1 MWRGAFSLEKKIF
14 LQTAVA
20 PYGIFKVSHGL
31 RYTAQLRQRAAMLE
45 IGTHVIEN
53 PVFLAPMAGVTD
65 RPFREACTLQGAGY
79 AASEM
84 ISSDTL
90 LYATAKTRHRIVRA
104 NNDVPHAVQI
114 AGSEPTAMAAAA
126 VLNVQHGAQV
136 IDINMGCPAKKVC
149 NRLAGSALLETPD
162 LVRDILR
169 AVVAAVDVPVT
180 LKIRTGPTPE
190 NRNGV
195 AIAKLAQDEG
205 IACLAVHGRTRS
217 DKFRGSAEYDT
228 IAAIVDAVSIPV
240 IANGDI
246 HSGDDARRVLESTG
260 AAGVMI
266 GRAAQGNPWVFREI
280 TACLNDEVIPARPS
294 LTEVGEALIVHL
306 KGCHQLYGDF
316 RGVRIARKHIAWYCK
331 GVRNAAVFREAVNK
345 IDDPCEQLNYV
356 EHFFAR
362 PECYE
367 IAA

>member
-1 MWRGAFSLEKKIF
+1 MI
-14 LQTAVA
+14 
-20 PYGIFKVSHGL
+20 
-31 RYTAQLRQRAAMLE
+31 E

-65 RPFREACTLQGAGY
+65 RPFREACTRQGAGY

-104 NNDVPHAVQI
+104 DNAVPHAVQI
-114 AGSEPTAMAAAA
+114 AGSEPRAMAEAAA
-126 VLNVQHGAQV
+126 LNVAHGAQI

-149 NRLAGSALLETPD
+149 NRQAGSALLESPD

-180 LKIRTGPTPE
+180 LKIRTGPTPAT
-190 NRNGV
+190 RNGV
-195 AIAKLAQDEG
+195 QIAKLAQSEG

-217 DKFRGSAEYDT
+217 DKFRGKAEYDT
-228 IAAIVDAVSIPV
+228 IAAIVDSVTIPV

-246 HSGDDARRVLESTG
+246 CNSDDALDVLSYTG
-260 AAGVMI
+260 AAGIMI
-266 GRAAQGNPWVFREI
+266 GRAAQGNPWIFREI
-280 TACLNDEVIPARPS
+280 TARLSGHNIPPRPS
-294 LTEVGEALIVHL
+294 IDEIGQTLITHL
-306 KGCHQLYGDF
+306 QGCHELYGEY

-331 GVRNAAVFREAVNK
+331 GIRNAASFRQFINHVEEPA
-345 IDDPCEQLNYV
+345 EQLKCV
-356 EHFFAR
+356 ENFFDR

-367 IAA
+367 EVAA

>member
-1 MWRGAFSLEKKIF
+1 
-14 LQTAVA
+14 
-20 PYGIFKVSHGL
+20 
-31 RYTAQLRQRAAMLE
+31 MLE
-45 IGTHVIEN
+45 IGTHVIDT

-65 RPFREACTLQGAGY
+65 RPFREACTRQGAGY

-104 NNDVPHAVQI
+104 DNDVPHAVQI
-114 AGSEPTAMAAAA
+114 AGSVPLAMAEAAA
-126 VLNVQHGAQV
+126 LNVAHGAQI

-149 NRLAGSALLETPD
+149 NRQAGSALLESPD

-169 AVVAAVDVPVT
+169 AVVASVDVPVT
-180 LKIRTGPTPE
+180 LKIRTGTTPAA
-190 NRNGV
+190 RNGV
-195 AIAKLAQDEG
+195 HIAKLAESEG

-217 DKFRGSAEYDT
+217 DKFRGEAEYDT

-246 HSGDDARRVLESTG
+246 RGGDDARKVLDYTG

-266 GRAAQGNPWVFREI
+266 GRAAQGNPWIFREI
-280 TACLNDEVIPARPS
+280 KAQLSGQRIPDRPS
-294 LTEVGEALIVHL
+294 LDEIRQVLLTHL
-306 KGCHQLYGDF
+306 KGCHELYGDY

-331 GVRNAAVFREAVNK
+331 GIRNATSFRQFINQVEQ
-345 IDDPCEQLNYV
+345 PEEQLQCV
-356 EHFFAR
+356 ESFFDR

-367 IAA
+367 VAA